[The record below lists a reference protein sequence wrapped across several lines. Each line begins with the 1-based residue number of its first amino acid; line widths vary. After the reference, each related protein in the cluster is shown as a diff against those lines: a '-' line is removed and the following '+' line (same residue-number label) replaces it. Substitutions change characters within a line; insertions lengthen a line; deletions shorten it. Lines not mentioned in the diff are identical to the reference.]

1 VNAASSLRW
10 LRQELPAGPAAGTR
24 FVLVVP
30 LLREQALIG
39 PLAQAL
45 ASLAATHPGTSIA
58 LVTTEAENA
67 ARLLEPGRAASLAGA
82 LAAGMRPGRIAA
94 RFLGLL
100 PAADLESLARQARGQ
115 DRQRCAELVAA
126 ALAAN
131 RPTPELAAG
140 QARQA
145 GGGTVRHWHYPEP
158 DGGMVQQL
166 NYAIRGETERALAGG
181 TGLDELFFAIYNA
194 DSRPHPGTLR
204 AAAALIAAHADAPG
218 GPARL
223 IQQSAVFTANLA
235 DLPPGLA
242 GAVLEGAGWLQSR
255 WTMSRE
261 IPRLRRQAGYARR
274 HRGGTL
280 MPLAH
285 CVGHGPMIR
294 ADLFAEL
301 GGLPESTGNEDLAL
315 GYLACAAGV
324 PIDPLPLLEEA
335 DTPVTLGS
343 WLSQARQWF
352 LSYPQYPAAA
362 ALAAAGGHGTPAR
375 RGWLTVQGLAR
386 GALWLGQSPAVAL
399 AITLPAV
406 ASRRRGAAVLAG
418 CGLAGYFAVPA
429 WLAARAAGR
438 PFRPCRALPGGL
450 AAMLLSSLGPL
461 PHRSLLHP
469 RAAGLPRPAARR
481 PGTPR
486 HRHPGPRR
494 LGPPRRRPLRRG
506 DRRRAPAAAG
516 QRRGPRRPR
525 RRRPRRPRN
534 GHHHHPHAAGATRGD
549 LPRRAGRRGPPEHAG
564 VLPRHRSGRQCQ
576 SPPWLRAPAG
586 SPSSGGST
594 PRTKRAGCWPR
605 STRPSAPA
613 SR

>member
-1 VNAASSLRW
+1 MRTLRAAGWIAASVLAARGVSGTVNAASSLRW
-10 LRQELPAGPAAGTR
+10 LRRELPAGAGAGTR

-39 PLAQAL
+39 PLVQAL
-45 ASLAATHPGTSIA
+45 ARLAATHPGTSIA
-58 LVTTEAENA
+58 LATTEAENA
-67 ARLLEPGRAASLAGA
+67 ARLLDPGRAASLAA
-82 LAAGMRPGRIAA
+82 DLAAGVRPARIVA

-100 PAADLESLARQARGQ
+100 PAADLEALARQARGQ

-131 RPTPELAAG
+131 RPTPELAADH
-140 QARQA
+140 ARQA
-145 GGGTVRHWHYPEP
+145 GAGTVRHWHYPEP

-166 NYAIRGETERALAGG
+166 NYAIRGETERALAEG
-181 TGLDELFFAIYNA
+181 TGPDELYFVIYNA

-223 IQQSAVFTANLA
+223 IQQSALFTANFA

-261 IPRLRRQAGYARR
+261 IPRLRRQARYARR
-274 HRGGTL
+274 HHGGTL

-285 CVGHGPMIR
+285 CVGHGLMIR

-335 DTPVTLGS
+335 ETPVTLGS

-352 LSYPQYPAAA
+352 VSYPQYPAAA
-362 ALAAAGGHGTPAR
+362 ALAAAGGHGTPVR

-406 ASRRRGAAVLAG
+406 TSRRRTAAMLAG
-418 CGLAGYFAVPA
+418 CGLAAYFAVPA
-429 WLAARAAGR
+429 WLASQAAGR
-438 PFRPCRALPGGL
+438 PVRPSRALPGGL
-450 AAMLLSSLGPL
+450 AAMLLSSLGPW
-461 PHRSLLHP
+461 RSLAD
-469 RAAGLPRPAARR
+469 AAAQAA
-481 PGTPR
+481 T
-486 HRHPGPRR
+486 
-494 LGPPRRRPLRRG
+494 G
-506 DRRRAPAAAG
+506 DRPS
-516 QRRGPRRPR
+516 
-525 RRRPRRPRN
+525 
-534 GHHHHPHAAGATRGD
+534 
-549 LPRRAGRRGPPEHAG
+549 
-564 VLPRHRSGRQCQ
+564 HRKTER
-576 SPPWLRAPAG
+576 
-586 SPSSGGST
+586 
-594 PRTKRAGCWPR
+594 
-605 STRPSAPA
+605 
-613 SR
+613 

>member
-1 VNAASSLRW
+1 VRTLRAAGWIAASALAARGVSGTVNAASSLRW
-10 LRQELPAGPAAGTR
+10 LSRELPAEAGPGAGTR

-39 PLAQAL
+39 PLVQAL
-45 ASLAATHPGTSIA
+45 ADLAATHPGTSIA

-67 ARLLEPGRAASLAGA
+67 ARLLDPGRAASLAADLGA
-82 LAAGMRPGRIAA
+82 GVRPARIVAK
-94 RFLGLL
+94 FLGLL
-100 PAADLESLARQARGQ
+100 PAAELEALARQARGQ
-115 DRQRCAELVAA
+115 DRQRCAGLVAA

-140 QARQA
+140 HARRA
-145 GGGTVRHWHYPEP
+145 GTATVRHWHYPEP

-166 NYAIRGETERALAGG
+166 NYAIRGETKLALAGG
-181 TGLDELFFAIYNA
+181 AGLDELFFVIYNA

-204 AAAALIAAHADAPG
+204 AAAALVAAHADAPG

-235 DLPPGLA
+235 DLPQGLA

-255 WTMSRE
+255 WTLSRE

-274 HRGGTL
+274 QAGYARRQAGYARRQAGYARRQAGYARRHRGRTM

-285 CVGHGPMIR
+285 CVGHGLMIR

-362 ALAAAGGHGTPAR
+362 ALAAAGGYGTPAR

-399 AITLPAV
+399 AVTLPAV
-406 ASRRRGAAVLAG
+406 TSRRCAAAVLAG

-438 PFRPCRALPGGL
+438 PALPGRALPGGL
-450 AAMLLSSLGPL
+450 AAILLSSLGPW
-461 PHRSLLHP
+461 RSLAD
-469 RAAGLPRPAARR
+469 AAAQAATGERPA
-481 PGTPR
+481 
-486 HRHPGPRR
+486 HRKTER
-494 LGPPRRRPLRRG
+494 
-506 DRRRAPAAAG
+506 
-516 QRRGPRRPR
+516 
-525 RRRPRRPRN
+525 
-534 GHHHHPHAAGATRGD
+534 
-549 LPRRAGRRGPPEHAG
+549 
-564 VLPRHRSGRQCQ
+564 
-576 SPPWLRAPAG
+576 
-586 SPSSGGST
+586 
-594 PRTKRAGCWPR
+594 
-605 STRPSAPA
+605 
-613 SR
+613 

>member
-1 VNAASSLRW
+1 VRTLQAAGWIAAFVVAARGVSGTVNAASSLRW
-10 LRQELPAGPAAGTR
+10 LGQELPAEPGAGTR

-39 PLAQAL
+39 PLVQAL

-58 LVTTEAENA
+58 LATTEAENT
-67 ARLLEPGRAASLAGA
+67 ARLLDPCRVASLAGE
-82 LAAGMRPGRIAA
+82 LAAGVRPGRIVGKY
-94 RFLGLL
+94 LGLL
-100 PAADLESLARQARGQ
+100 PAAELEALARQARGQ

-131 RPTPELAAG
+131 RPTPELAADL
-140 QARQA
+140 ARRA
-145 GGGTVRHWHYPEP
+145 GDRAVRHWHYPER

-166 NYAIRGETERALAGG
+166 NYAIRGETERALAEG
-181 TGLDELFFAIYNA
+181 TSPETLFFVIYNA

-204 AAAALIAAHADAPG
+204 SAAALIAASADAPG

-242 GAVLEGAGWLQSR
+242 GVVLEGAGWLQSR

-285 CVGHGPMIR
+285 CVGHGLMIR

-324 PIDPLPLLEEA
+324 PIEPLPLLEEA

-352 LSYPQYPAAA
+352 RSYPQYPAAA
-362 ALAAAGGHGTPAR
+362 ALAAAAGYGTPAR
-375 RGWLTVQGLAR
+375 RGWLTVQGLVR

-399 AITLPAV
+399 VIVLPAV
-406 ASRRRGAAVLAG
+406 ASRRRTAAVLAAG
-418 CGLAGYFAVPA
+418 GLAGYFAVPA

-438 PFRPCRALPGGL
+438 PVRPGRALPGGL
-450 AAMLLSSLGPL
+450 AAMLLSSIGPW
-461 PHRSLLHP
+461 RSLAD
-469 RAAGLPRPAARR
+469 AAAQAATGDRPA
-481 PGTPR
+481 
-486 HRHPGPRR
+486 HRKTER
-494 LGPPRRRPLRRG
+494 
-506 DRRRAPAAAG
+506 
-516 QRRGPRRPR
+516 
-525 RRRPRRPRN
+525 
-534 GHHHHPHAAGATRGD
+534 
-549 LPRRAGRRGPPEHAG
+549 
-564 VLPRHRSGRQCQ
+564 
-576 SPPWLRAPAG
+576 
-586 SPSSGGST
+586 
-594 PRTKRAGCWPR
+594 
-605 STRPSAPA
+605 
-613 SR
+613 

>member
-1 VNAASSLRW
+1 MRTLRAAGWIAASVLAARGVSGTVNAASSLRW
-10 LRQELPAGPAAGTR
+10 LRRELPAEPGAGTR

-39 PLAQAL
+39 PLVQAL

-67 ARLLEPGRAASLAGA
+67 ARLLDPDRAASLAGA
-82 LAAGMRPGRIAA
+82 LAAGVRPGRIVA

-100 PAADLESLARQARGQ
+100 PAAELEALARQARGQ
-115 DRQRCAELVAA
+115 DRRRCAELVAA

-131 RPTPELAAG
+131 RPTPELAADH
-140 QARQA
+140 ARQA
-145 GGGTVRHWHYPEP
+145 GDGDGTVRHWHYPEP

-166 NYAIRGETERALAGG
+166 NYAIRGETERALADGA
-181 TGLDELFFAIYNA
+181 GLDELFFVIYNA

-285 CVGHGPMIR
+285 CVGHGLMIR

-352 LSYPQYPAAA
+352 VSYPQYPAAA

-386 GALWLGQSPAVAL
+386 GALWLGQSPAIAL
-399 AITLPAV
+399 AITLPAMT
-406 ASRRRGAAVLAG
+406 SRRRTAAVLAG
-418 CGLAGYFAVPA
+418 CGLAGYFAIPA

-438 PFRPCRALPGGL
+438 PVRPGRALPGGL
-450 AAMLLSSLGPL
+450 AAMLLSSLGPW
-461 PHRSLLHP
+461 RSLAD
-469 RAAGLPRPAARR
+469 AAAQ
-481 PGTPR
+481 
-486 HRHPGPRR
+486 
-494 LGPPRRRPLRRG
+494 
-506 DRRRAPAAAG
+506 AAAG
-516 QRRGPRRPR
+516 G
-525 RRRPRRPRN
+525 
-534 GHHHHPHAAGATRGD
+534 
-549 LPRRAGRRGPPEHAG
+549 
-564 VLPRHRSGRQCQ
+564 
-576 SPPWLRAPAG
+576 
-586 SPSSGGST
+586 
-594 PRTKRAGCWPR
+594 
-605 STRPSAPA
+605 RPSH
-613 SR
+613 RKTER

>member
-1 VNAASSLRW
+1 VRTLRAAGWIAASVLAARGVSGTLNAASSLRW
-10 LRQELPAGPAAGTR
+10 LRQEPPAEPAGGTR

-30 LLREQALIG
+30 LLREQALLG
-39 PLAQAL
+39 PLVQAL
-45 ASLAATHPGTSIA
+45 DALAATYPGTSIA

-67 ARLLEPGRAASLAGA
+67 ARLLDQGRAASLAGA
-82 LAAGMRPGRIAA
+82 LAAGARPGRIVA

-100 PAADLESLARQARGQ
+100 PAADLEALARQARGQ
-115 DRQRCAELVAA
+115 DRQRCAEMVAA

-131 RPTPELAAG
+131 RPTPELAADC
-140 QARQA
+140 ARQA
-145 GGGTVRHWHYPEP
+145 GTVRHWHYPEP

-166 NYAIRGETERALAGG
+166 NYAIRSETARALGEG
-181 TGLDELFFAIYNA
+181 TGMDGLFFVIYNA

-218 GPARL
+218 RPVRL
-223 IQQSAVFTANLA
+223 IQQSAVFTANLG
-235 DLPPGLA
+235 DLPPGLG

-285 CVGHGPMIR
+285 CVGHGLMIR
-294 ADLFAEL
+294 ADLLAEL

-352 LSYPQYPAAA
+352 VSYRQYPAAA

-406 ASRRRGAAVLAG
+406 TSRRRAATVLAG
-418 CGLAGYFAVPA
+418 CGLVGYYAVPA
-429 WLAARAAGR
+429 WLTARAIGR
-438 PFRPCRALPGGL
+438 PVRPGRALPGGL
-450 AAMLLSSLGPL
+450 AAMLLSSLGPW
-461 PHRSLLHP
+461 RSLAD
-469 RAAGLPRPAARR
+469 AAAQAATGGRPA
-481 PGTPR
+481 
-486 HRHPGPRR
+486 HRKTER
-494 LGPPRRRPLRRG
+494 
-506 DRRRAPAAAG
+506 
-516 QRRGPRRPR
+516 
-525 RRRPRRPRN
+525 
-534 GHHHHPHAAGATRGD
+534 
-549 LPRRAGRRGPPEHAG
+549 
-564 VLPRHRSGRQCQ
+564 
-576 SPPWLRAPAG
+576 
-586 SPSSGGST
+586 
-594 PRTKRAGCWPR
+594 
-605 STRPSAPA
+605 
-613 SR
+613 

>member
-1 VNAASSLRW
+1 MRALRAACWIAASVLAARGVSGTVNAASSLRW
-10 LRQELPAGPAAGTR
+10 LRRELPAEAGAGPR

-30 LLREQALIG
+30 LLREQALIA
-39 PLAQAL
+39 PLVQSL

-58 LVTTEAENA
+58 LATTEAENA
-67 ARLLEPGRAASLAGA
+67 ARLLDADRATSLVGA
-82 LAAGMRPGRIAA
+82 LAAGVRPTRIVA

-100 PAADLESLARQARGQ
+100 PAAELEALARQARGL
-115 DRQRCAELVAA
+115 DPQRCAELVAA

-131 RPTPELAAG
+131 RPTPELAADY
-140 QARQA
+140 ARRA
-145 GGGTVRHWHYPEP
+145 GTVRHWHYPEP

-166 NYAIRGETERALAGG
+166 NYAIRGETERALADGA
-181 TGLDELFFAIYNA
+181 GLDELYFVIYNA

-204 AAAALIAAHADAPG
+204 AAAALIAGQADAPG

-223 IQQSAVFTANLA
+223 IQQSAVFTANFA

-242 GAVLEGAGWLQSR
+242 GTVLEGAGWLQSR

-274 HRGGTL
+274 DRGGTL

-285 CVGHGPMIR
+285 CVGHGLMIR

-375 RGWLTVQGLAR
+375 RCWLTVQGLAR

-399 AITLPAV
+399 AIALPAV
-406 ASRRRGAAVLAG
+406 TSRRRTAAVLAG
-418 CGLAGYFAVPA
+418 CGLTGYFVIPA

-438 PFRPCRALPGGL
+438 QVRPGRALPGGL
-450 AAMLLSSLGPL
+450 AAMLLSSLGPW
-461 PHRSLLHP
+461 RSLAD
-469 RAAGLPRPAARR
+469 AAAQAATGDRPA
-481 PGTPR
+481 
-486 HRHPGPRR
+486 HRKTER
-494 LGPPRRRPLRRG
+494 
-506 DRRRAPAAAG
+506 
-516 QRRGPRRPR
+516 
-525 RRRPRRPRN
+525 
-534 GHHHHPHAAGATRGD
+534 
-549 LPRRAGRRGPPEHAG
+549 
-564 VLPRHRSGRQCQ
+564 
-576 SPPWLRAPAG
+576 
-586 SPSSGGST
+586 
-594 PRTKRAGCWPR
+594 
-605 STRPSAPA
+605 
-613 SR
+613 